1 MVTNFFNDP
10 AADPQKAAQQLAAAI
25 RRRRSKSLARS
36 PAWAPLDPPDWLRAA
51 ERHGW
56 VPSHA
61 RKRMATNSPV
71 YPTAPVAPR
80 RVSPLDRLQGWLP
93 KLVLAPSVVVVL
105 FCMYGYIG
113 WTLLLSFTNSRFMPS
128 YKWAGLSQYQRLWD
142 NDRWWVASKNLL
154 LFGGS
159 FIAICL
165 VLGVFLAVL
174 LDQRIRREGFIRT
187 LYLYPMALS
196 MIVTGTAWKWLLN
209 PGLGL
214 DKLLRDWGW
223 EGFRF
228 DWLVDP
234 ERVVYCLVIAA
245 VWQASGFVM
254 ALFLA
259 GLRGVDPAI
268 VRAAQVDGASLPT
281 IYLRIVLPSLRP
293 VFFSALMILAHIAIK
308 SFDLVA
314 AMTAGGPGYSS
325 DLPAM
330 FMYAHTFTR
339 GQMGLGAASAML
351 MLGAVLAIVV
361 PYLYS
366 ELRGKRHA

>member
-1 MVTNFFNDP
+1 MNTSV
-10 AADPQKAAQQLAAAI
+10 AQ
-25 RRRRSKSLARS
+25 
-36 PAWAPLDPPDWLRAA
+36 LRA
-51 ERHGW
+51 
-56 VPSHA
+56 
-61 RKRMATNSPV
+61 
-71 YPTAPVAPR
+71 
-80 RVSPLDRLQGWLP
+80 SPLDALQRWLP
-93 KLVLAPSVVVVL
+93 KLVLAPSMLIVL
-105 FCMYGYIG
+105 VGFYGYIL
-113 WTLLLSFTNSRFMPS
+113 WTLVLSFTNSSFMPS
-128 YKWAGLSQYQRLWD
+128 YQWVGLAQYARLLD

-154 LFGGS
+154 LFGGL
-159 FIAICL
+159 FIGICL

-187 LYLYPMALS
+187 VYLYPMALS

-228 DWLVDP
+228 DWLVAPD
-234 ERVVYCLVIAA
+234 RVVYCLVIAA

-259 GLRGVDPAI
+259 GLRGVDASI
-268 VRAAQVDGASLPT
+268 MRAARVDGASLPT

-330 FMYAHTFTR
+330 FMYSFTFSR
-339 GQMGLGAASAML
+339 GQMGIGSASAML
-351 MLGAVLAIVV
+351 MLGAVLTILV

-366 ELRGKRHA
+366 ELRGKRHD

>member
-1 MVTNFFNDP
+1 MSSNAVIT
-10 AADPQKAAQQLAAAI
+10 KA
-25 RRRRSKSLARS
+25 
-36 PAWAPLDPPDWLRAA
+36 
-51 ERHGW
+51 
-56 VPSHA
+56 
-61 RKRMATNSPV
+61 
-71 YPTAPVAPR
+71 
-80 RVSPLDRLQGWLP
+80 SPLDVLQRWLP
-93 KLVLAPSVVVVL
+93 KLVLAPSMVIVL
-105 FCMYGYIG
+105 VGFYGYIG
-113 WTLLLSFTNSRFMPS
+113 WTFLLSFTNSRFMPS
-128 YKWAGLSQYQRLWD
+128 YNFVGLQQYARLWD
-142 NDRWWVASKNLL
+142 NDRWWVASQNLL
-154 LFGGS
+154 LFGGL
-159 FIAICL
+159 FIAISL
-165 VLGVFLAVL
+165 IIGVFLAVL

-187 LYLYPMALS
+187 IFLYPMALS

-234 ERVVYCLVIAA
+234 DRVVYCLVMAA
-245 VWQASGFVM
+245 VWQSSGFVM

-259 GLRGVDPAI
+259 GLRGVDQSI
-268 VRAAQVDGASLPT
+268 IRAAQVDGASLPS
-281 IYLRIVLPSLRP
+281 IYLRIVLPSLGP

-314 AMTAGGPGYSS
+314 SMTAGGPGYAS

-351 MLGAVLAIVV
+351 MLGAVLAILV

-366 ELRGKRHA
+366 ELRGKRHE

>member
-1 MVTNFFNDP
+1 
-10 AADPQKAAQQLAAAI
+10 
-25 RRRRSKSLARS
+25 
-36 PAWAPLDPPDWLRAA
+36 
-51 ERHGW
+51 
-56 VPSHA
+56 
-61 RKRMATNSPV
+61 
-71 YPTAPVAPR
+71 
-80 RVSPLDRLQGWLP
+80 
-93 KLVLAPSVVVVL
+93 
-105 FCMYGYIG
+105 
-113 WTLLLSFTNSRFMPS
+113 
-128 YKWAGLSQYQRLWD
+128 
-142 NDRWWVASKNLL
+142 
-154 LFGGS
+154 
-159 FIAICL
+159 
-165 VLGVFLAVL
+165 
-174 LDQRIRREGFIRT
+174 
-187 LYLYPMALS
+187 MALS

-330 FMYAHTFTR
+330 FVCAYLHPWPDGARRGERDADARRGAGDRGALPVFRTARQAPCVTR
-339 GQMGLGAASAML
+339 
-351 MLGAVLAIVV
+351 
-361 PYLYS
+361 P
-366 ELRGKRHA
+366 

>member
-1 MVTNFFNDP
+1 
-10 AADPQKAAQQLAAAI
+10 
-25 RRRRSKSLARS
+25 
-36 PAWAPLDPPDWLRAA
+36 
-51 ERHGW
+51 
-56 VPSHA
+56 
-61 RKRMATNSPV
+61 MATNSPV

-268 VRAAQVDGASLPT
+268 VRAAQEEALRAIRPGVTGQQVDRVARDFINRAGYEGCFEHGLGHSIGLDGHENPRFNQVCT
-281 IYLRIVLPSLRP
+281 DLMQPGIVMTVEPGIYLENRFGVRIEDMGVITEDGFEDFTHCSKDLIVL
-293 VFFSALMILAHIAIK
+293 
-308 SFDLVA
+308 
-314 AMTAGGPGYSS
+314 
-325 DLPAM
+325 
-330 FMYAHTFTR
+330 
-339 GQMGLGAASAML
+339 
-351 MLGAVLAIVV
+351 
-361 PYLYS
+361 
-366 ELRGKRHA
+366 